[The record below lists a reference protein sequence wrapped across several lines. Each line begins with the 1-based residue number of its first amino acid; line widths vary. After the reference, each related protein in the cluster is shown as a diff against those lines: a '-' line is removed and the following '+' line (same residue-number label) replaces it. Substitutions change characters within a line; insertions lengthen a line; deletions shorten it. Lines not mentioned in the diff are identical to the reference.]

1 MSADLIAAFLATGG
15 TIKRAATLSPAQV
28 KQAATDARKAAKAAT
43 LAKQRAAYL
52 ADREKIAALIQC
64 KLIALYGDGNW
75 RITKSLELEYKQGN
89 RRVNNATVIY
99 DYILQYTYT
108 QAMRQIAEMPY
119 NIMVQVNT
127 ARHIAAETFLQS
139 ICGFYDARMFDIC
152 AGIAA
157 KYRIDE
163 IELKGGAAQLEL
175 AQYKGAFN

>member
-1 MSADLIAAFLATGG
+1 MSHDLIAAFLATGG

-28 KQAATDARKAAKAAT
+28 KQAASDARKAAKAAT
-43 LAKQRAAYL
+43 LATQRAAYL
-52 ADREKIAALIQC
+52 ADREKIAALIKC
-64 KLIALYGDGNW
+64 KLIDLYGSGDW
-75 RITKSLELEYKQGN
+75 RISKSLDLEYKLGDK
-89 RRVNNATVIY
+89 RENNCTIIF
-99 DYILQYTYT
+99 DYQLQYTYS
-108 QAMRQIAEMPY
+108 QAMRQISEMQY

-163 IELKGGAAQLEL
+163 IELKGGEAQLEL